1 MCLGTAK
8 FGDRVSEAT
17 ARRLVAMA
25 RDAGVNF
32 IDTADKYTFGRSE
45 TIVGKAIGKRRDDWV
60 LATKVGLAWSEA
72 PNQSGLGRK
81 WIMQQL
87 EASLRRLGTDYVDI
101 YYLHRDDPATPLEE
115 TVLAFG
121 DILGQGKA
129 RYFGVSN
136 FAGWRIAE
144 IVAICD
150 ASAVPRPIVHQP
162 FYNAVNRMA
171 EVEELPACG
180 HFGLGVVPFSPLSA
194 GILTG
199 KYKPGAPPPR
209 SSRVATGEARTVPV
223 NYREESVRMA
233 LIVKAHAAARG
244 MTAVDFAVNWVLN
257 NRLVTA
263 VIAGPRTTAQWRQ
276 YLGVFD
282 HEFTAE
288 DEALIDGLVPAG
300 HASTPGYNDPEYPP
314 TGRIPRAG

>member
-1 MCLGTAK
+1 
-8 FGDRVSEAT
+8 
-17 ARRLVAMA
+17 
-25 RDAGVNF
+25 
-32 IDTADKYTFGRSE
+32 
-45 TIVGKAIGKRRDDWV
+45 
-60 LATKVGLAWSEA
+60 
-72 PNQSGLGRK
+72 
-81 WIMQQL
+81 MQQL

-101 YYLHRDDPATPLEE
+101 YYLHRDDPDTPLEE
-115 TVLAFG
+115 TVLAVG

-136 FAGWRIAE
+136 YAGWRIAE
-144 IVAICD
+144 IVGICD
-150 ASAVPRPIVHQP
+150 ALSVPRPIVNQP

-180 HFGLGVVPFSPLSA
+180 HFGLGVVPYSPLSA

-199 KYKPGAPPPR
+199 KYRPGAPPPK

-233 LIVKAHAAARG
+233 LTIKAHAAARG

-263 VIAGPRTTAQWRQ
+263 VIAGPRTTAQWRR
-276 YLGVFD
+276 YLGAFD

-288 DEALIDGLVPAG
+288 DETMIDDLVPAG
-300 HASTPGYNDPEYPP
+300 HASTPGYNDPDHPP
-314 TGRIPRAG
+314 TGRIPRGPADAQRYPSRISTTTLPRDPRSTASWAFAASASGNRWPTVFSSSPAASQRVMSATAAALASSGTPNTRTWRRLTFL